1 MTRSSFLPEIRYDEG
16 MPEHDH
22 SGNPTPPPQ
31 PPGDGPNI
39 QPFHHDPVSARVP
52 DKVARGVFATGV
64 LVQEGS
70 GEFVLDFVQ
79 ALTRPALISARVVI
93 APQVMAALVNT
104 FTDNIA
110 RYTDA
115 FGPPPQ
121 LPKGTPPA
129 KPPTTQEI
137 YDNLKLPEDILSG
150 AYANSV
156 MIGHHPGE
164 FFLDFITRFFPTAA
178 VSCRIYLAAAQAPKV
193 LETLNGSLQQFYR
206 RQHQHQQAPPQSSPP
221 PNSET

>member
-1 MTRSSFLPEIRYDEG
+1 MIRSSFSPEIRYDVG
-16 MPEHDH
+16 MSEQDPN
-22 SGNPTPPPQ
+22 GNPAPPQ
-31 PPGDGPNI
+31 PPADGPNI
-39 QPFHHDPVSARVP
+39 QPFHHDPVSTRVP

-104 FTDNIA
+104 FNENIQ
-110 RYTDA
+110 RYTEA

-121 LPKGTPPA
+121 LPKGTPPP

-178 VSCRIYLAAAQAPKV
+178 VSCRIYLAAAQSTKV

-206 RQHQHQQAPPQSSPP
+206 RQQQQQHQAPPPQNTPP
-221 PNSET
+221 TE